1 MYTSTFFFH
10 YFIKGNYFCESL
22 FGTLDDKNPSKMGS
36 ILQGKHWQILPFF
49 ANYSLKSAVFLWL

>member
-22 FGTLDDKNPSKMGS
+22 FGTLGDKTLQKWDLFFKGS
-36 ILQGKHWQILPFF
+36 IGKSFPFLQIIPF
-49 ANYSLKSAVFLWL
+49 KSAVFLWL